1 MKRLRLTTAAAL
13 ASFGLLCGCA
23 TNTNTCG
30 ERQGIFSRWFGGNRP
45 SSCDCVET
53 GRMTVSDGPVVP
65 DPSFGEQSFP
75 STAPPTFQTAPPT
88 FQTAPPILP
97 MPNSNG
103 YSQPIPAGPASQVK
117 DARK

>member
-30 ERQGIFSRWFGGNRP
+30 EREGFFSRWFGGHREGQ
-45 SSCDCVET
+45 CECVET
-53 GRMTVSDGPVVP
+53 GRVSASDGPIVP
-65 DPSFGEQSFP
+65 DPSFGDQGFP
-75 STAPPTFQTAPPT
+75 MPSPTYQTAPPVPT
-88 FQTAPPILP
+88 

-103 YSQPIPAGPASQVK
+103 LAQPIPAGPASQLK

>member
-23 TNTNTCG
+23 TNTNSCG
-30 ERQGIFSRWFGGNRP
+30 ERQGFFSRWFGGHRQ
-45 SSCDCVET
+45 SQCECVET
-53 GRMTVSDGPVVP
+53 GRVSVGDGPSVP
-65 DPSFGEQSFP
+65 DPGFGDQGYPVTS
-75 STAPPTFQTAPPT
+75 PT

-97 MPNSNG
+97 MPNANPLA
-103 YSQPIPAGPASQVK
+103 QPLPAGPASQVK

>member
-75 STAPPTFQTAPPT
+75 STAPPTFQTAPP
-88 FQTAPPILP
+88 ILP